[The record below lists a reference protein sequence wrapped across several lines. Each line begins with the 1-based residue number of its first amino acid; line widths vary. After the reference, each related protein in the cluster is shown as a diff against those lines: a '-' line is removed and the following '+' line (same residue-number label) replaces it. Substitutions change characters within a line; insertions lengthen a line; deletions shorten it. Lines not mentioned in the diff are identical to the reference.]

1 MSTTTHH
8 MTAAELIK
16 LDDGYRH
23 ELVKGELLTM
33 SPAGAEH
40 GAVIMNLAGPLAVF
54 VKRNKLGIVFG
65 AETGFTLERDPDT
78 VLAPDI
84 AFIRNQRIGA
94 LSKGYRDGAPDLAV
108 EVISPKESKKKIE
121 TKTASW
127 LQFGATAVWLV
138 NPQTRTVEVRT
149 ITGETQILN
158 EQDVLT
164 GDRLVPGFSIPVAEI
179 FSQD

>member
-8 MTAAELIK
+8 MTAEEFIK
-16 LDDGYRH
+16 LDDGYSH

-40 GAVIMNLAGPLAVF
+40 GAVIMNLAVPLALH
-54 VKRNKLGIVFG
+54 VKTNRLGIVFG
-65 AETGFTLERDPDT
+65 AETGFTLERAPDT

-84 AFIRNQRIGA
+84 AFIRKEKMGT
-94 LSKGYRDGAPDLAV
+94 LSKGYREGPPDLAV
-108 EVISPKESKKKIE
+108 EVISSGESKKKIE
-121 TKTASW
+121 TKTARW
-127 LQFGATAVWLV
+127 LQFGTLTVWLV
-138 NPQTRTVEVRT
+138 NPQTKTVEVRPT
-149 ITGETQILN
+149 TGEKKILS

-164 GDRLVPGFSIPVAEI
+164 GEPLVPGFSIPVAEV

>member
-1 MSTTTHH
+1 
-8 MTAAELIK
+8 MTAEELIK

-40 GAVIMNLAGPLAVF
+40 GAVIMNLAVPLGIH
-54 VKRNKLGIVFG
+54 VKTNRLGIVFG

-84 AFIRNQRIGA
+84 AFIRKEKMGTLA
-94 LSKGYRDGAPDLAV
+94 KGYREGPPDLAV
-108 EVISPKESKKKIE
+108 EVISPGESKKKIE
-121 TKTASW
+121 MKTARW
-127 LQFGATAVWLV
+127 LQFGTLVVWLV
-138 NPQTRTVEVRT
+138 NPQTRTVAVCSSH
-149 ITGETQILN
+149 GERKILD
-158 EQDVLT
+158 EKDILT
-164 GDRLVPGFSIPVAEI
+164 GADLVPGFSIPVAEI